1 MSRTAHHIRSHRLGE
16 VRRQG
21 GHPVVLLRSVMV
33 VDLRYPVGELR
44 RSAAEGRR
52 PRPRRMRFRHDC
64 YSYLAVFGRGSEVGE
79 WANLDERRERRRLRD
94 QLAEIR
100 KLANAGGDVGGGA
113 SDVPPFRPR
122 HNAIWL
128 A

>member
-1 MSRTAHHIRSHRLGE
+1 
-16 VRRQG
+16 
-21 GHPVVLLRSVMV
+21 
-33 VDLRYPVGELR
+33 
-44 RSAAEGRR
+44 
-52 PRPRRMRFRHDC
+52 MRFRRDY
-64 YSYLAVFGRGSEVGE
+64 YSYLAAYGRGSEVGE

-100 KLANAGGDVGGGA
+100 KHANAGGEIGGDA

-122 HNAIWL
+122 HSAIWL